1 MKYTF
6 HYAAA
11 SPLAA
16 AHTGTYI
23 VTLQAEWE
31 YIVIRH
37 TIILRPACRRLLIS
51 ILFSD
56 SSELGRLVPNNSTVH
71 TGVSELQ
78 FSSVHAP

>member
-23 VTLQAEWE
+23 VTLQAECRG
-31 YIVIRH
+31 VHRH

-78 FSSVHAP
+78 FSSVHAQ